1 MEKLVKNIVELLG
14 QPQNIVIVP
23 HSNPDGDAIGSAI
36 GLAIIFKNMG
46 HMPKIISPN
55 DYPDFLQWMSGDI
68 EIINFQRKKKKA
80 EKFIAECKL
89 MFCVDFN
96 DIKRTKLMEK
106 AIENFAGKTVMIDH
120 HPYPTDFADFSVSRP
135 EYSSTCELVYDFI
148 GTSGLS
154 RFLNRQAAEVLYA
167 GIMTDTG
174 SFSYSTSRPNLYKVL
189 SGLMEFDINTE
200 EIHSKVYD
208 NFSPDRMRLMGYC
221 LLEKM
226 VVLPEYR
233 AGYISITLEELKK
246 FNFEPGDTEGFVNI
260 PLSIKGVIFSALF
273 VEREDHVKIS
283 LRSKGSF
290 PVNEFSSKHFG
301 GGGHLNAAG
310 GETKLKLTEILDV
323 FTQLLPKYSHLLN
336 GND

>member
-1 MEKLVKNIVELLG
+1 MEKLVKNIVELLR

-23 HSNPDGDAIGSAI
+23 HSNPDGDAIGSAV
-36 GLAIIFKNMG
+36 GLAIVFNNMG
-46 HMPKIISPN
+46 HTAKIISPN
-55 DYPDFLQWMSGDI
+55 DYPDFLQWMSGSV
-68 EIINFQRKKKKA
+68 EIINFQRKKKSA
-80 EKFIAECKL
+80 ENFVNECKL

-96 DIKRTKLMEK
+96 DIRRTKLMEK
-106 AIENFAGKTVMIDH
+106 TIQNFVGKIVMIDH
-120 HPYPTDFADFSVSRP
+120 HPYPTYFADFSVSRP

-148 GTSGLS
+148 EAAGLS
-154 RFLNRQAAEVLYA
+154 LFLNKQAAEVLYA

-189 SGLMEFDINTE
+189 SGLMNFNINTE
-200 EIHSKVYD
+200 DIHSKVYD
-208 NFSPDRMRLMGYC
+208 NFSSDRMRLLGYC

-226 VVLPEYR
+226 VILPEYR
-233 AGYISITLEELKK
+233 TGYISLTLEELKK

-260 PLSIKGVIFSALF
+260 PLSVKGIIFSALF
-273 VEREDHVKIS
+273 IEREDHVKIS

-290 PVNEFSSKHFG
+290 PVNEFSSKHFD

-310 GETKLKLTEILDV
+310 GETKLKLDETLAL
-323 FTQLLPKYSHLLN
+323 FTQLLPVYSHLLN